1 MNIALKYRD
10 RVDPTIMLPQVNWRE
25 PRNDRRLPTTIDAGI
40 SVGAAQGG
48 GESRMPN
55 GREKKR

>member
-25 PRNDRRLPTTIDAGI
+25 PCNDRRLQTNIAAGL
-40 SVGAAQGG
+40 SVSTAH
-48 GESRMPN
+48 
-55 GREKKR
+55 K